1 MPGIPVSLT
10 IIGRVLESQKDLP
23 VQVDKLWE
31 KELKKAELQHGEMTR
46 VTCHL

>member
-1 MPGIPVSLT
+1 MPGVPVSLT
-10 IIGRVLESQKDLP
+10 IIGRVLEIQDLP
-23 VQVDKLWE
+23 VQVDKHWE